1 MIDSIKT
8 SLSLIRRASK
18 TNKKFI
24 GILIL
29 NVVIS
34 SIEAYGFFKF
44 IELITNFIA
53 NKDSLDKAIYVFI
66 FLCLLKLINAY
77 ISTQSVKIG
86 NEFIYQVEEELIDK
100 SMSISYKVTESK
112 DFYDLQ
118 QRANY
123 SLRNQYALENM
134 IEALVNIIQGISII
148 IVTSF
153 IISSI
158 SFWTGFVVLILVF
171 INFYIRLLYSKKDEE
186 FYNKLA
192 PINNWIWYYQY
203 IPLEDDRFIDIKANA
218 METNII
224 KSSKIYIDKTIEIFT
239 DFYNRMGI
247 RDTLSDLTDILIY
260 FFVLITGVVEL
271 YNGKFNIDYFAIL
284 IMAIFKTTNA
294 IKDISES
301 LIDFWRYSLFS
312 KPIIEFLSLPD
323 PSESPLE
330 IINTKEIHLTSK
342 DLKFA
347 YNHKNVLEDINFD
360 VNENKLIVIIGEN
373 GCGKSTLVKL
383 IAGMYTPNQGY
394 ISYNGYDTD
403 RINYSHISPVFQDF
417 KLIKDFTSL
426 ENIRREVGKDYD
438 NKIPWLLDLLNWQL
452 NFDLGK
458 RLGKELSEDYVE
470 LSGGQGQQVA
480 ILRAIYN
487 KRNIIILDEPTASI
501 DLEKERD
508 IYKAVTKL
516 RDNNMVFLVS
526 HRLSSVHQADEIW
539 FINDGRLEIFTSH
552 KDAIKNSEIY
562 RDLYT
567 NYYENYSKVN

>member
-1 MIDSIKT
+1 M
-8 SLSLIRRASK
+8 
-18 TNKKFI
+18 
-24 GILIL
+24 
-29 NVVIS
+29 
-34 SIEAYGFFKF
+34 
-44 IELITNFIA
+44 
-53 NKDSLDKAIYVFI
+53 
-66 FLCLLKLINAY
+66 
-77 ISTQSVKIG
+77 
-86 NEFIYQVEEELIDK
+86 
-100 SMSISYKVTESK
+100 TESK

-171 INFYIRLLYSKKDEE
+171 INFYTRLVYSKKDEE

-203 IPLEDDRFIDIKANA
+203 IPLEDDRFIDIKANS

-284 IMAIFKTTNA
+284 IMAIFKITNA

-330 IINTKEIHLTSK
+330 IIDTKEIHLTSK

-347 YNHKNVLEDINFD
+347 YNQKNVLEDINFD

-458 RLGKELSEDYVE
+458 RIGKELSEDYVE

-516 RDNNMVFLVS
+516 RDNNIVFLVS

-539 FINDGRLEIFTSH
+539 FINDGKLEIFTSH
-552 KDAIKNSEIY
+552 KDAMKNSEIY

-567 NYYENYSKVN
+567 NYYDNYSKVN

>member
-8 SLSLIRRASK
+8 SLSLISRASK

-53 NKDSLDKAIYVFI
+53 NKGSLDKAIYVFI

-158 SFWTGFVVLILVF
+158 SFWTGIVVLILVF
-171 INFYIRLLYSKKDEE
+171 INFYTRLVYSKKDEE

-192 PINNWIWYYQY
+192 HINNWIWYYQY

-284 IMAIFKTTNA
+284 IMAIFKITNA

-330 IINTKEIHLTSK
+330 IIDTKEIHLTSK

-347 YNHKNVLEDINFD
+347 YNQKNVLEDINFD

-383 IAGMYTPNQGY
+383 IAGMYTPNQGH
-394 ISYNGYDTD
+394 ISYNRYDTD

-426 ENIRREVGKDYD
+426 ENIRTEVGKDYD
-438 NKIPWLLDLLNWQL
+438 NKMPWLLDLLNWQL

-458 RLGKELSEDYVE
+458 RIGKELSEDYVE

-567 NYYENYSKVN
+567 NYYDNYSKVN

>member
-44 IELITNFIA
+44 IEFITNFIA

-171 INFYIRLLYSKKDEE
+171 INFYIRLLYSKKDED

-203 IPLEDDRFIDIKANA
+203 IPLEDERFIDIKANA

-284 IMAIFKTTNA
+284 IMAIFKITNA

-330 IINTKEIHLTSK
+330 IIDTKEIHLTSK

-347 YNHKNVLEDINFD
+347 YNQKNVLEDINFD

-458 RLGKELSEDYVE
+458 RIGKELSEDYVE

-516 RDNNMVFLVS
+516 RDNNIVFLVS

-539 FINDGRLEIFTSH
+539 FINDGKLEIFTSH
-552 KDAIKNSEIY
+552 KDAMKNSEIY

-567 NYYENYSKVN
+567 NYYDNYSKVN

>member
-8 SLSLIRRASK
+8 SLSLISRASK

-53 NKDSLDKAIYVFI
+53 NKGSLDKAIYVFI

-171 INFYIRLLYSKKDEE
+171 INFYTRLVYSKKDEE

-192 PINNWIWYYQY
+192 HINNWIWYYQY

-284 IMAIFKTTNA
+284 IMAIFKITNA

-330 IINTKEIHLTSK
+330 IIDTKEIHLTSK

-347 YNHKNVLEDINFD
+347 YNQKNVLEDINFD

-383 IAGMYTPNQGY
+383 IAGMYTPNQGH
-394 ISYNGYDTD
+394 ISYNRYDTD

-426 ENIRREVGKDYD
+426 ENIRTEVGKDYD
-438 NKIPWLLDLLNWQL
+438 NKMPWLLDLLNWQL

-458 RLGKELSEDYVE
+458 RIGKELSEDYVE

-567 NYYENYSKVN
+567 NYYDNYSKVN

>member
-8 SLSLIRRASK
+8 SLSLISRASK

-171 INFYIRLLYSKKDEE
+171 INFYIRLLYSKKDED

-284 IMAIFKTTNA
+284 IMAIFKITNA

-301 LIDFWRYSLFS
+301 FVDFWRYSLFS

-330 IINTKEIHLTSK
+330 IIDTKEIHLTSK

-347 YNHKNVLEDINFD
+347 YNQKNVLEDINFD

-417 KLIKDFTSL
+417 KLIKDFSSL

-458 RLGKELSEDYVE
+458 RIGKELSEDYVE

-516 RDNNMVFLVS
+516 RDNNIVFLVS

-539 FINDGRLEIFTSH
+539 FINDGKLEIFTSH
-552 KDAIKNSEIY
+552 KDAMKNSEIY

-567 NYYENYSKVN
+567 NYYDNYSKVN

>member
-284 IMAIFKTTNA
+284 IMAIFKITNA

-426 ENIRREVGKDYD
+426 ENIRTEVGKDYD
-438 NKIPWLLDLLNWQL
+438 NKMPWLLDLLNWQL

-458 RLGKELSEDYVE
+458 RIGKELSEDYVE

-516 RDNNMVFLVS
+516 RDNNIVFLVS

-539 FINDGRLEIFTSH
+539 FINDGKLEIFTSH
-552 KDAIKNSEIY
+552 KDAMKNSEIY

-567 NYYENYSKVN
+567 NYYDNYSKVN

>member
-44 IELITNFIA
+44 IEFITNFIA

-171 INFYIRLLYSKKDEE
+171 INFYIRLLYSKKDED

-284 IMAIFKTTNA
+284 IMAIFKITNA

-330 IINTKEIHLTSK
+330 IIDTKEIHLTSK

-438 NKIPWLLDLLNWQL
+438 NKIPWLLELLNWQL

-458 RLGKELSEDYVE
+458 RIGKELSEDYVE

-516 RDNNMVFLVS
+516 RDNNIVFLVS

-539 FINDGRLEIFTSH
+539 FINDGKLEIFTSH
-552 KDAIKNSEIY
+552 KDAMKNSEIY

-567 NYYENYSKVN
+567 NYYDNYSKVN

>member
-171 INFYIRLLYSKKDEE
+171 INFYTRLVYSKKDEE

-192 PINNWIWYYQY
+192 HINNWIWYYQY

-284 IMAIFKTTNA
+284 IMAIFKITNA

-323 PSESPLE
+323 PSKSPLE
-330 IINTKEIHLTSK
+330 IIDTKEIHLTSK

-347 YNHKNVLEDINFD
+347 YNQKNVLEDINFD

-383 IAGMYTPNQGY
+383 IAGMYTPNQGHL
-394 ISYNGYDTD
+394 SYNGYDTD

-426 ENIRREVGKDYD
+426 ENIRTDIGNGYD
-438 NKIPWLLDLLNWQL
+438 NKIPWLLELLNWQL

-458 RLGKELSEDYVE
+458 RIGKELSEDYVE

-516 RDNNMVFLVS
+516 RDNNIVFLVS

-539 FINDGRLEIFTSH
+539 FINDGKLEKFTSH
-552 KDAIKNSEIY
+552 KDAMKNSKIY
-562 RDLYT
+562 RNLYT
-567 NYYENYSKVN
+567 NYYDNYTKVN

>member
-44 IELITNFIA
+44 IEFITNFIA

-271 YNGKFNIDYFAIL
+271 YNGKFDIDFFAIL
-284 IMAIFKTTNA
+284 IMAIFKITNA

-458 RLGKELSEDYVE
+458 RIGKELSEDYVE

-516 RDNNMVFLVS
+516 RDNNIVFLVS

-539 FINDGRLEIFTSH
+539 FINDGKLEIFTSH
-552 KDAIKNSEIY
+552 KDAMKNSEIY

-567 NYYENYSKVN
+567 NYYDNYSKVN

>member
-44 IELITNFIA
+44 IEFITNFIA

-284 IMAIFKTTNA
+284 IMAIFKITNA

-567 NYYENYSKVN
+567 NYYDNYSKVN

>member
-66 FLCLLKLINAY
+66 FLCFLKLINAY

-284 IMAIFKTTNA
+284 IMAIFKITNA

-516 RDNNMVFLVS
+516 RDNNIVFLVS

-539 FINDGRLEIFTSH
+539 FINDGRLEKFTSH
-552 KDAIKNSEIY
+552 KDAMKNSEIY

-567 NYYENYSKVN
+567 NYYDNYSKVN

>member
-8 SLSLIRRASK
+8 SLSLISRASK

-44 IELITNFIA
+44 IELITDFIA

-271 YNGKFNIDYFAIL
+271 YNGKFDIDFFAIL
-284 IMAIFKTTNA
+284 IMAIFKITNA

-301 LIDFWRYSLFS
+301 FVDFWRYSLFS

-330 IINTKEIHLTSK
+330 IIDTKEIHLTSK

-347 YNHKNVLEDINFD
+347 YNQKNVLEDINFD

-383 IAGMYTPNQGY
+383 IAGMYTPSQGH
-394 ISYNGYDTD
+394 ISYYGYDTD

-426 ENIRREVGKDYD
+426 ENIRTDIGNGYD

-458 RLGKELSEDYVE
+458 RIGKELSEDYVE

-516 RDNNMVFLVS
+516 RDNNIVFLVS

-552 KDAIKNSEIY
+552 KDAMKNSEIY

-567 NYYENYSKVN
+567 NYYDNYSKVN

>member
-44 IELITNFIA
+44 IEFITNFIA

-284 IMAIFKTTNA
+284 IMAIFKITNA

-458 RLGKELSEDYVE
+458 RIGKELSEDYVE

-516 RDNNMVFLVS
+516 RDNNIVFLVS

-539 FINDGRLEIFTSH
+539 FINDGKLEIFTSH
-552 KDAIKNSEIY
+552 KDAMKNSEIY

-567 NYYENYSKVN
+567 NYYDNYSKVN

>member
-284 IMAIFKTTNA
+284 IMAIFKITNA

>member
-171 INFYIRLLYSKKDEE
+171 INFYTRLVYSKKDEE

-203 IPLEDDRFIDIKANA
+203 IPLEDDRFIDIKANS

-284 IMAIFKTTNA
+284 IMAIFKITNA

-330 IINTKEIHLTSK
+330 IIDTKEIHLTSK

-347 YNHKNVLEDINFD
+347 YNQKNVLEDINFD

-458 RLGKELSEDYVE
+458 RIGKELSEDYVE

-516 RDNNMVFLVS
+516 RDNNIVFLVS

-539 FINDGRLEIFTSH
+539 FINDGKLEIFTSH
-552 KDAIKNSEIY
+552 KDAMKNSEIY

-567 NYYENYSKVN
+567 NYYDNYSKVN

>member
-8 SLSLIRRASK
+8 SLSLISRASK

-171 INFYIRLLYSKKDEE
+171 INFYIRLLYSKKDED

-271 YNGKFNIDYFAIL
+271 YNGKFDIDFFAIL
-284 IMAIFKTTNA
+284 IMAIFKITNA

-567 NYYENYSKVN
+567 NYYDNYSKVN

>member
-171 INFYIRLLYSKKDEE
+171 INFYTRLVYSKKDEE

-192 PINNWIWYYQY
+192 HINNWIWYYQY

-284 IMAIFKTTNA
+284 IMAIFKITNA

-323 PSESPLE
+323 PSKSPLE
-330 IINTKEIHLTSK
+330 IIDTKEIHLTSK

-539 FINDGRLEIFTSH
+539 FINDGRLEKFTSH
-552 KDAIKNSEIY
+552 KDAMNNSKTY

-567 NYYENYSKVN
+567 NYYDNYTKVN

>member
-1 MIDSIKT
+1 MLDSIKT
-8 SLSLIRRASK
+8 SLSLISRASK

-53 NKDSLDKAIYVFI
+53 NKGSLDKAIYVFI

-171 INFYIRLLYSKKDEE
+171 INFYIRLLYSKKDED

-260 FFVLITGVVEL
+260 FFALITGVVEL
-271 YNGKFNIDYFAIL
+271 YNGKLDIDFFAIL
-284 IMAIFKTTNA
+284 IMAIFKITNA

-323 PSESPLE
+323 PRESPLE
-330 IINTKEIHLTSK
+330 IIDTKEIHLTSK

-347 YNHKNVLEDINFD
+347 YNQKNVLEDINFD

-383 IAGMYTPNQGY
+383 IAGMYTPNQGH
-394 ISYNGYDTD
+394 ISYNEYDTD

-426 ENIRREVGKDYD
+426 ENIRTEVGKDYD
-438 NKIPWLLDLLNWQL
+438 NKMPWLLDLLNWQL
-452 NFDLGK
+452 NFDVGK
-458 RLGKELSEDYVE
+458 RIGKELSEDYVE

-516 RDNNMVFLVS
+516 RDNNIVFLVS

-567 NYYENYSKVN
+567 NYYDNYSKVN

>member
-66 FLCLLKLINAY
+66 FLCFLKLINAY

-86 NEFIYQVEEELIDK
+86 NEFIYQVEGELIDK

-171 INFYIRLLYSKKDEE
+171 INFYTRLVYSKKDEE

-284 IMAIFKTTNA
+284 IMAIFKITNA

-516 RDNNMVFLVS
+516 RDNNIVFLVS

-539 FINDGRLEIFTSH
+539 FINDGRLEKFTSH
-552 KDAIKNSEIY
+552 KDAMKNSEIY

-567 NYYENYSKVN
+567 NYYDNYSKVN